1 LNLKWGAEAMTMTE
15 IVFWV
20 SVFMIVYPYI
30 IYPALIAVFGLLR
43 PRPVRGSSWTP
54 LVTVLIPAY
63 NEASCI
69 AATVANKLDQEYP
82 AGHLQIIVVSDGS
95 TDGTDEIV
103 RGFASGGVELIRRNP
118 REGKAAALNEAVRHA
133 KGDIIV
139 FSDANSLFAKEAIR
153 RIVENFA
160 DREVGYV
167 TGKLQFRTLGPNVSG
182 SGISAY
188 MKYENALRTLE
199 TRCGSIIGVNGGV
212 DAIRRDLY
220 TDIPRQLIT
229 DFVLPLHVISTG
241 HRVIY
246 DERVCSV
253 EVANKEL
260 GSEFRMRVRVALRGL
275 QGLAYMRRLLNPM
288 RYPGPAFSLISHKV
302 LRYLAFLFLPVALVT
317 NIMLSGVPIYAG
329 LLGAQVLIYG
339 LSLIGLWHNLPRF
352 AHRLTAV
359 PTYFLLTNVAFT
371 LAALKF
377 LRGEKMATW
386 QPRAG

>member
-1 LNLKWGAEAMTMTE
+1 
-15 IVFWV
+15 
-20 SVFMIVYPYI
+20 
-30 IYPALIAVFGLLR
+30 
-43 PRPVRGSSWTP
+43 
-54 LVTVLIPAY
+54 
-63 NEASCI
+63 
-69 AATVANKLDQEYP
+69 
-82 AGHLQIIVVSDGS
+82 
-95 TDGTDEIV
+95 
-103 RGFASGGVELIRRNP
+103 
-118 REGKAAALNEAVRHA
+118 
-133 KGDIIV
+133 
-139 FSDANSLFAKEAIR
+139 
-153 RIVENFA
+153 
-160 DREVGYV
+160 
-167 TGKLQFRTLGPNVSG
+167 
-182 SGISAY
+182 
-188 MKYENALRTLE
+188 
-199 TRCGSIIGVNGGV
+199 
-212 DAIRRDLY
+212 
-220 TDIPRQLIT
+220 
-229 DFVLPLHVISTG
+229 
-241 HRVIY
+241 
-246 DERVCSV
+246 VCSV

-339 LSLIGLWHNLPRF
+339 LSLIGLWHNLPSF